1 MSSCFLGVPHSLHS
15 VRVPGHSAHF
25 VSCQE
30 FQHRRQCEG
39 KFAICA
45 ILETVCPAHKY
56 SDWHSV
62 WKWVYPGCRGGK
74 KKHAQR
80 KSNLKHAC
88 SCISSLDKYLQLRN
102 LKNNNKKPNPPH
114 HIPCKDSSYKC
125 SQKENTFS
133 MNSTVE
139 KQVRYPFGCS

>member
-1 MSSCFLGVPHSLHS
+1 MSRQCCSFLFIYFPPLAWYACSVLCLPNIRSISNILCQKQNQKNIAKLAIKVRSTCIRLKKGRRGEISMSSCFLGVPHSLHS

-30 FQHRRQCEG
+30 FQPRRQCEG

-62 WKWVYPGCRGGK
+62 WK
-74 KKHAQR
+74 
-80 KSNLKHAC
+80 
-88 SCISSLDKYLQLRN
+88 
-102 LKNNNKKPNPPH
+102 
-114 HIPCKDSSYKC
+114 
-125 SQKENTFS
+125 
-133 MNSTVE
+133 
-139 KQVRYPFGCS
+139 

>member
-15 VRVPGHSAHF
+15 VHVPGHSAHS

-30 FQHRRQCEG
+30 FQPRRQCEG

-62 WKWVYPGCRGGK
+62 WKWVYPGCRGEKNKNMPRGRVTSNMHI
-74 KKHAQR
+74 HAFLPYI
-80 KSNLKHAC
+80 KGLLLGNLKVHSKQIQTLCITFHARQVHPKAVRRKTPFVNE
-88 SCISSLDKYLQLRN
+88 SNFVD
-102 LKNNNKKPNPPH
+102 
-114 HIPCKDSSYKC
+114 
-125 SQKENTFS
+125 
-133 MNSTVE
+133 
-139 KQVRYPFGCS
+139 KQVH